1 MPTTFTVHGPYQVPF
16 ISGAAA
22 KIVNKATA
30 KQFWEWWPQRAKD
43 RGCYI
48 FAMGNKGLTPGYV
61 GQATKSFKQEAFTA
75 DKLHKY
81 QQFLADFKVGQPVMF
96 FVTAPRKAGKP
107 NAKHITQLEDFL
119 IQAAL
124 SANPKL
130 LNIKGTKQEAWSI
143 AGVLRAGQG
152 KTSTAAKKLKHSL
165 KL

>member
-1 MPTTFTVHGPYQVPF
+1 MSTSFVVYGPYAVPF
-16 ISGAAA
+16 NKKAAA
-22 KIVNKATA
+22 KTMNQACA
-30 KQFWEWWPQRAKD
+30 KVFWEWWPQHAKD

-61 GQATKSFKQEAFTA
+61 GKATKSFKQEAFTP

-96 FVTAPRKAGKP
+96 FVTAPKKAGKP
-107 NAKHITQLEDFL
+107 NGRHIGQLENFL

-124 SANPKL
+124 TANSEL
-130 LNIKGTKQEAWSI
+130 LNIKGTKQAAWSVVGI
-143 AGVLRAGQG
+143 LRSG
-152 KTSTAAKKLKHSL
+152 KGKPSAAAKKLKHSL